1 MDGINAS
8 QALFEIQAL
17 IMVKKHLILL
27 ADDEEMVRN
36 VAKAMLDHLNF
47 DVIIANDGRQALEL
61 FLTHQNELSLVILDI
76 SMPEMNGYECLEQIR
91 KYSDLPALIASGYG
105 SAISEEEI
113 QENGFQGVLPKPFT
127 LDVLEETIRS
137 LLT

>member
-47 DVIIANDGRQALEL
+47 DVIIANDGQQALEL
-61 FLTHQNELSLVILDI
+61 FLTYQNELSLVILDI
-76 SMPEMNGYECLEQIR
+76 SMPGMNGYECLEQIR
-91 KYSDLPALIASGYG
+91 KSSDLPALIASGYG
-105 SAISEEEI
+105 SAISEEEMR
-113 QENGFQGVLPKPFT
+113 EKGFQGVLPKPFT
-127 LDVLEETIRS
+127 LDVLEGTIRS
-137 LLT
+137 LLP

>member
-36 VAKAMLDHLNF
+36 VAKAMLNHLNF
-47 DVIIANDGRQALEL
+47 DVIIANDGRQALEM

>member
-1 MDGINAS
+1 
-8 QALFEIQAL
+8 
-17 IMVKKHLILL
+17 MVKKHLILL

-36 VAKAMLDHLNF
+36 VAKAMLNHLNF
-47 DVIIANDGRQALEL
+47 DVIIANDGRQALEM
-61 FLTHQNELSLVILDI
+61 FLTHQNELSLIILDI
-76 SMPEMNGYECLEQIR
+76 SMPGMNGYECLEQIR
-91 KYSDLPALIASGYG
+91 KHSDLPALIASGYG

>member
-36 VAKAMLDHLNF
+36 VTKAMLDHLNF
-47 DVIIANDGRQALEL
+47 DVIIANDGRQALEM

>member
-47 DVIIANDGRQALEL
+47 DVIIANDGQQALEL
-61 FLTHQNELSLVILDI
+61 FLTYQNELSLVILDI
-76 SMPEMNGYECLEQIR
+76 SMPGMNGYECLEQIR
-91 KYSDLPALIASGYG
+91 KSSDLPALIASGYG